1 MGFPKGFNVQQC
13 LLAMVE
19 KWRKTLDEGRETRA
33 ALTELSKAFDCIDYN
48 LLVAKLSHTDLQNN
62 R

>member
-1 MGFPKGFNVQQC
+1 MSLSNG
-13 LLAMVE
+13 
-19 KWRKTLDEGRETRA
+19 RKMAQNPDEGRETRA

-48 LLVAKLSHTDLQNN
+48 LLVAKLNHTDLQNN